1 MEFKAKDIA
10 ALLKGVVEGDGEVL
24 ISNVS
29 KIEEGKPNTLA
40 FLANP
45 KYEHYIYSTAA
56 SVVLVNQDFCPSREV
71 SCTLIRVPSAYDA
84 IASLL
89 CMYEEIMRPKPQGI
103 EQPSL
108 SQRVL
113 PWGSRFMWG
122 PLLISGRGQKS
133 VTG

>member
-1 MEFKAKDIA
+1 M
-10 ALLKGVVEGDGEVL
+10 VEGDGEVL

-103 EQPSL
+103 EQPSFIAEGGCL
-108 SQRVL
+108 GGVGLCGGLCLYRE
-113 PWGSRFMWG
+113 G
-122 PLLISGRGQKS
+122 GQKS